1 MAETKA
7 KKTATSQQKTKSAAA
22 KGSSTGARRGR
33 PPGSKNQNSTPKLSA
48 EEKARIKK
56 EQEREQRINHI
67 ILAVV
72 LIAISAFLIISIFS
86 GLAGAVG
93 RGIRYTVLG
102 LFGFMGFVLPFYFLI
117 YSIFLIANK
126 ENHKGK
132 AGTILLM
139 VGFFIVLSVTYSI
152 ATLEDMS
159 QISFGWEWLKECFN
173 EGTAGHGGGF
183 IGSLIA
189 FVLARLIGKGGA
201 LIVAIAGMIIML
213 VLTANRPFAW
223 MYEKI
228 MQFRAERSQ
237 EREDF
242 YDDYDDYYDDDYGY
256 EDEKQLHI
264 KDMEELR
271 AVADAAAAAQKEKN
285 EKYSRKKKIINYLK
299 EEEAAMFTQNDD
311 MANVDLDDV
320 GGNKKQKTEENEPV
334 IEAADNSAQEEKSLG
349 LGDADYLYSGQ
360 YGKKA
365 KKIKRKMEK
374 MKPEKALTGEEAQVE
389 QIYQET
395 GIFDFDTDMDS
406 AERGHGGA
414 DKHENGVEFF
424 ESPIGGLAAEVAG
437 GMAGAG
443 GAVGAL
449 GTAGIGAG
457 GAVGAALGTAG
468 SGAAAAAASFGDSA
482 VAGAKSAF
490 KAAPEAAASGAAAGT
505 ASHKKERMDKS
516 ELKKG
521 LDEIKS
527 EMKNASGLTSS
538 AQTDAKRE
546 IDYKLPPMEL
556 LKSNFSGARSNE
568 NLELSSKAALL
579 EKTLQSFNVQA
590 KVIKVSR
597 GPAVT
602 RFEVQPATGV
612 KVNSIVRLQDDIA
625 LNLEARSIRMEAP
638 IPGKAAVGIEIENED
653 KKSVFLREVI
663 ETPEFQRSA
672 SKITFAV
679 GRDVSGNPIVAN
691 LKEMPHLLIAGST
704 GSGKSVC
711 VNSIIMSLLYKAKPN
726 EVKLIMVDPKVV
738 ELSNYNGIPH
748 LLIPV
753 VTEPTKA
760 AVALNWAVKEM
771 EDRYRKFQ
779 EANVRELASYNKKA
793 ANDPELEFMPQ
804 IVIIIDELADLMM
817 AAPQQ
822 VEDAI
827 CRLAQKA
834 RAAGM
839 HLIVATQRPSVDVIT
854 GVIKAN
860 IPSRIAF
867 AVSSQI
873 DSRTILDCSG
883 AEKLVGKGDMLF
895 NPLGMGKPLRVQGTF
910 VSDDEVQ
917 SVIDFVSQQ
926 GHEQEFSSDLMDT
939 IETSKM
945 DYDEEEVDELLK
957 DAIEFVVLQKQ
968 ASTSMLQRK
977 FRIGYNRAARM
988 IDAMEERGI
997 VGPADGSRPRR
1008 VFLSEEGLAELDEHL
1023 NSGYIAADADDE
1035 PVYENDEYNSD
1046 SHEPVHEPEAESE
1059 DV

>member
-1 MAETKA
+1 MAETKT
-7 KKTATSQQKTKSAAA
+7 KKTTTSQQKAKSTAA

-48 EEKARIKK
+48 EEKARIQK

-72 LIAISAFLIISIFS
+72 LLAISAFLIISIFS
-86 GLAGAVG
+86 GLAGAIG
-93 RGIRYTVLG
+93 RGIRYTILG
-102 LFGFMGFVLPFYFLI
+102 LFGFMGFILPFYFLI

-126 ENHKGK
+126 ENKKGK
-132 AGTILLM
+132 TGTILFM
-139 VGFFIVLSVTYSI
+139 IGFFILISVTYSI
-152 ATLEDMS
+152 ATMEELS
-159 QISFGWEWLKECFN
+159 QISFDWDWLKDCFTQ
-173 EGTAGHGGGF
+173 GTTGKGGGF
-183 IGSLIA
+183 IGTLIA
-189 FVLARLIGKGGA
+189 FALASLIGKGGA
-201 LIVAIAGMIIML
+201 LIVTIAGSIIML

-223 MYEKI
+223 IYEKI
-228 MQFRAERSQ
+228 MQLRAERKL

-242 YDDYDDYYDDDYGY
+242 YDDYDDDY
-256 EDEKQLHI
+256 EHEEQLHI
-264 KDMEELR
+264 KDIEERR
-271 AVADAAAAAQKEKN
+271 AADAAKQKESN
-285 EKYSRKKKIINYLK
+285 DRYVRKKKIINYLK
-299 EEEAAMFTQNDD
+299 EEEAAMFSQNDD
-311 MANVDLDDV
+311 MANVDLDDI
-320 GGNKKQKTEENEPV
+320 GGSKKQKAEEKEAV
-334 IEAADNSAQEEKSLG
+334 IEEAGDSAQVEKSLG
-349 LGDADYLYSGQ
+349 LGDADYIYSGQ

-374 MKPEKALTGEEAQVE
+374 SKPKQVDAGESAQVE

-395 GIFDFDTDMDS
+395 GIFDFDTDIAFAKLANGS
-406 AERGHGGA
+406 EGEAESGS
-414 DKHENGVEFF
+414 EFL
-424 ESPIGGLAAEVAG
+424 ESGIGGVAG
-437 GMAGAG
+437 GAGAAGAQAG
-443 GAVGAL
+443 GAIGAL
-449 GTAGIGAG
+449 GTAGLDAG
-457 GAVGAALGTAG
+457 GALGALGTAG
-468 SGAAAAAASFGDSA
+468 VGAAGAAASLGDAAA
-482 VAGAKSAF
+482 AGAKSAA
-490 KAAPEAAASGAAAGT
+490 KAAAGAVASGAAAGT
-505 ASHKKERMDKS
+505 ASQKRGKMDKA
-516 ELKKG
+516 EMEKG

-527 EMKNASGLTSS
+527 EISASAGLTASS
-538 AQTDAKRE
+538 ETDAKRE
-546 IDYKLPPMEL
+546 SDYKLPPINL
-556 LKSNFSGARSNE
+556 LKSNFSKTRSNE
-568 NLELSSKAALL
+568 NLQLSSRAALL

-625 LNLEARSIRMEAP
+625 LNLEAKSIRMEAP

-663 ETPEFQRSA
+663 ETSEFQRSA

-711 VNSIIMSLLYKAKPN
+711 VNSIIMSLLYKAKPD

-779 EANVRELASYNKKA
+779 EINVRELASYNRKA
-793 ANDPELEFMPQ
+793 ANNPELEFMPQ

-945 DYDEEEVDELLK
+945 DYDEDEVDELLK
-957 DAIEFVVLQKQ
+957 DAIEFVVMQKQ

-1008 VFLSEEGLAELDEHL
+1008 VFLSEEGLADLDEHL
-1023 NSGYIAADADDE
+1023 KSGYGEADIDEKPVHEDDEHNSGSHE
-1035 PVYENDEYNSD
+1035 PVYEPDD
-1046 SHEPVHEPEAESE
+1046 ESE
-1059 DV
+1059 GV